1 MTFEIVNPVA
11 LGSPRGW
18 NNGMLA
24 AEGGRVLFVAGQIG
38 VGPDGEGGVA
48 GDGGAGRDEDGAAQ
62 RSRDRAAPTLAAQF
76 RAALANVA
84 GVVEAAGGTVADVGR
99 LTIYVTDMEAYRG
112 SLAGIGAGYR
122 AVFGKHFPA
131 MALVAV
137 SELVDPRAVVEVE
150 ATAVIPAARPG
161 LSPDE
166 TAAAE
171 ATAAVPQAQS
181 GEVRA
186 TRPATSTEKP

>member
-38 VGPDGEGGVA
+38 VGAEVA
-48 GDGGAGRDEDGAAQ
+48 VTGMAE
-62 RSRDRAAPTLAAQF
+62 QF
-76 RAALANVA
+76 RAALANVMR
-84 GVVEAAGGTVADVGR
+84 VVEAAGGTVADVGR
-99 LTIYVTDMEAYRG
+99 LTIYVTDMETYRG
-112 SLAGIGAGYR
+112 SPAGVGASYR

-137 SELVDPRAVVEVE
+137 TELVDPRAVVEVE
-150 ATAVIPAARPG
+150 ATAVIP
-161 LSPDE
+161 
-166 TAAAE
+166 
-171 ATAAVPQAQS
+171 QAQR
-181 GEVRA
+181 GRQRA
-186 TRPATSTEKP
+186 TGQSGGPR